1 MVGVYS
7 VKIFKMISLLIIVC
21 SFSGVTAF
29 AENQGFDTAPLPTD
43 VVLKDYESINL
54 RKNDE
59 AAKIGGPIISFDVSD
74 NNWVA
79 FGTAENIIQILDPD
93 GNTAN
98 TLEFDLHGSYHIE
111 WFGKNL
117 LLYLNRELLEM
128 EITTEGE
135 LIDVREIDESSIK
148 SQQYWR
154 FLSKRK
160 EKTIN
165 NMTYQLQNDMG
176 VLNLVAAG
184 RYNQLIK
191 TDNEGNTTILYDVN
205 TSRLIKMIIIIIF
218 FIAFFTAVIILV
230 FKKVLAMR
238 K

>member
-1 MVGVYS
+1 MKVLKIVSLAFILGVLCSLS
-7 VKIFKMISLLIIVC
+7 VLAV
-21 SFSGVTAF
+21 
-29 AENQGFDTAPLPTD
+29 NDGFDTDPVP
-43 VVLKDYESINL
+43 EN
-54 RKNDE
+54 E
-59 AAKIGGPIISFDVSD
+59 ANEIFNRFNIISGDQPYDMDNPIVSFDVSD